1 MSEEPTPYRAKP
13 SAEQAQAILEAQA
26 LRNVFQLAEA
36 DRHEALA
43 KLDGAA
49 LALGGLL
56 LEVAADLKSWPAL
69 SLADLWAKIQKD
81 PSLAKG
87 AAAFLDPAQG
97 ITPEDAAAAY
107 ARALEEYAQGKDLR
121 RIQAARRFLDEA
133 EAAIDNPKACRAFL
147 EDAAALVDRAEEAQE
162 ESPLDL
168 WAGHLQTLKG
178 AELTAQEAVRLNAGT
193 RGGWADWFNAH
204 LGPRGGLTPGLT
216 MIAGGAPGA
225 GKTSLAALVAVDA
238 MAAGCP
244 VLFWQLELGREETL
258 EHLAAQ
264 VPHKEWWRTPF
275 WKKVH
280 EYRLPESWRELL
292 TMPRNTPPEAEAIA
306 RAMKEQARKAD
317 RARRAG
323 TLRHAC
329 NGLVVVDYAQ
339 LLTLKDR
346 TARDAGHEVLTTA
359 ASRLTKTAAD
369 CGAVLLLLSQ
379 LNKGDQN
386 SRESEVRI
394 AGTAF
399 AGADIARMA
408 HCALQIHKARK
419 TDGGKWV
426 ACSSWETPEKN
437 ETLGDSRLLTWTKT
451 RGVWMGSNG
460 TSRPDLDRCI
470 WYKPN
475 ARALHE
481 MNPQDTAPTSRRRPK
496 DTAPTNSRRP
506 MPENA

>member
-1 MSEEPTPYRAKP
+1 MSEDPTPYGAKP
-13 SAEQAQAILEAQA
+13 SAEQARAILEAQA
-26 LRNVFQLAEA
+26 LRHVFQLAEA
-36 DRHEALA
+36 DRPGALD
-43 KLDGAA
+43 KLNRAA
-49 LALGGLL
+49 LALPGLL
-56 LEVAADLKSWPAL
+56 RTVAADLNACPAL

-107 ARALEEYAQGKDLR
+107 ARALEEYAQGKDMR
-121 RIQAARRFLDEA
+121 GIEAARRRLDDA
-133 EAAIDNPKACRAFL
+133 EAAKDNPKAFRAFL
-147 EDAAALVDRAEEAQE
+147 EDAAALLDRAEEAQE

-178 AELTAQEAVRLNAGT
+178 EELTAQEAVRLNAGT

-204 LGPRGGLTPGLT
+204 LGPRGGLTPGRT

-244 VLFWQLELGREETL
+244 VLFWQLELSREETL

-275 WKKVH
+275 WQKAH
-280 EYRLPESWRELL
+280 GNPLPETWRELL
-292 TMPRNTPPEAEAIA
+292 TLPRNTAPEAEAIA

-339 LLTLKDR
+339 LLTLEAKGP
-346 TARDAGHEVLTTA
+346 RDAGHEVLTTA
-359 ASRLTKTAAD
+359 ASRLAKTAAD

-379 LNKGDQN
+379 LNKDAQKSGLDG
-386 SRESEVRI
+386 V
-394 AGTAF
+394 AGTSF

-408 HCALQIHKARK
+408 HCAVMVNKAK
-419 TDGGKWV
+419 EGGAVCDAQDEPLIEAGKG
-426 ACSSWETPEKN
+426 E
-437 ETLGDSRLLTWTKT
+437 SRLLTWTKA
-451 RGVWMGSNG
+451 RGVWMGEHG
-460 TSRPDLDRCI
+460 TKRPDRKEYI
-470 WYKPN
+470 WYNAGPRAFHDEKPD
-475 ARALHE
+475 AAKRGRMQA
-481 MNPQDTAPTSRRRPK
+481 
-496 DTAPTNSRRP
+496 
-506 MPENA
+506 

>member
-97 ITPEDAAAAY
+97 ITPEDAAVAFAKVLEGTAQAAFTKRME
-107 ARALEEYAQGKDLR
+107 AAGNALQAAKAAPDGKSR
-121 RIQAARRFLDEA
+121 RIHLADLEALAA
-133 EAAIDNPKACRAFL
+133 
-147 EDAAALVDRAEEAQE
+147 RAEEAQE
-162 ESPLDL
+162 ENPLDL
-168 WAGHLQTLKG
+168 WAGHLASLQG

-204 LGPRGGLTPGLT
+204 LGPRGGLTPGRT

-225 GKTSLAALVAVDA
+225 GKTSLAALLAVDA
-238 MAAGCP
+238 MAAGCQ
-244 VLFWQLELGREETL
+244 VLFWQLELSREETL

-264 VPHKEWWRTPF
+264 VPHKGWWRTPL
-275 WKKVH
+275 WKKAY
-280 EYRLPESWRELL
+280 ENPLPASWRELL
-292 TMPRNTPPEAEAIA
+292 TLPRNTAPEAEAIA

-323 TLRHAC
+323 TMKHAC

-339 LLTLKDR
+339 LLTMEAKGP
-346 TARDAGHEVLTTA
+346 RDAGHEVLTTA
-359 ASRLTKTAAD
+359 ASRLAKTAAD

-379 LNKGDQN
+379 LNKEAQKSGADG
-386 SRESEVRI
+386 V
-394 AGTAF
+394 AGTSF

-408 HCALQIHKARK
+408 HCAVMVNKAK
-419 TDGGKWV
+419 EGGAVCDAQDEPHYEAGKG
-426 ACSSWETPEKN
+426 E
-437 ETLGDSRLLTWTKT
+437 SRLLTWTKN
-451 RGVWMGSNG
+451 RGVWMGENG
-460 TSRPDLDRCI
+460 TKRPDRKRCI
-470 WYKPN
+470 WYESN
-475 ARALHE
+475 ARALHDE
-481 MNPQDTAPTSRRRPK
+481 K
-496 DTAPTNSRRP
+496 
-506 MPENA
+506 PEAAKRGKLVS